1 MNGKE
6 VPKELLDLN
15 NIVEKTDE
23 EKLGFLDLFRRYYV
37 ASNTIIMFVN
47 WIVSVMCY
55 YGLSLKY
62 VSMFDAMLKLA

>member
-15 NIVEKTDE
+15 NLVEKTDE